1 MVYAVAAFFSNSEHM
16 IIRKQNIKKSAEEV
30 SMMMS
35 FGYPDIK
42 AALQRFYFLIA
53 DRCGHTYAVNVP
65 ITESDLLHFFSHDT
79 FAMFAQKY
87 KEQLSSWA
95 FAMALRHKFILS
107 SEDENEARKYYFLS
121 PTLRSRR
128 GRPRLD
134 DDED

>member
-1 MVYAVAAFFSNSEHM
+1 M
-16 IIRKQNIKKSAEEV
+16 ICRKQVIKKNCEEV
-30 SMMMS
+30 SLQLS

-53 DRCGHTYAVNVP
+53 DRCGHTYAVNEP
-65 ITESDLLHFFSHDT
+65 ITELDLLHFFSHDT
-79 FAMFAQKY
+79 FARFGKY

-95 FAMALRHKFILS
+95 FAMALRHKFIIS

-128 GRPRLD
+128 GRPRLY

>member
-1 MVYAVAAFFSNSEHM
+1 M

-53 DRCGHTYAVNVP
+53 DRCGHTYAVNEP
-65 ITESDLLHFFSHDT
+65 ITELDLLHFFSHDT
-79 FAMFAQKY
+79 FAVFAEKY
-87 KEQLSSWA
+87 REQLSSWA
-95 FAMALRHKFILS
+95 FAMALRHEFILA
-107 SEDENEARKYYFLS
+107 SEDENETRKCFFLS
-121 PTLRSRR
+121 SSLRSRR
-128 GRPRLD
+128 GRPRLY